1 MSQNVRTET
10 DLKQTRTGQI
20 WNTRR
25 VCHCSITSHGFT
37 AQYSTQ
43 RNEYAQ
49 VGTARSLQR
58 CSYSNYNK
66 VEEKEKKTFWT
77 QHGTNEERQN
87 WEEENVLSNRCV
99 LDAMCR
105 HFVPRI
111 NSTNDI
117 GRLPE
122 CCVKEFPFRS
132 FVIVSSD
139 NAPSVLRKENR
150 GRHRR

>member
-1 MSQNVRTET
+1 MG
-10 DLKQTRTGQI
+10 LLPG
-20 WNTRR
+20 
-25 VCHCSITSHGFT
+25 
-37 AQYSTQ
+37 TQ
-43 RNEYAQ
+43 RRE
-49 VGTARSLQR
+49 QR
-58 CSYSNYNK
+58 VLKWERLGAYSDVRIQIITMSK
-66 VEEKEKKTFWT
+66 KEKKNTFLT

-99 LDAMCR
+99 LDAMWR
-105 HFVPRI
+105 HFVPHI

-122 CCVKEFPFRS
+122 CCVREFPFRS